1 MSNFLNLPE
10 HEIVQLLASGDE
22 SAWSDFC
29 AEILPRA
36 KAQVRQKYGA
46 GSDQVFED
54 ILQQA
59 IVELWTRL
67 SSGQRPN
74 SLIRY
79 FFGIIRNLSNRAVA
93 KEVGRKEEPLSGL
106 NSETPAAVNRPVS
119 LAASDE
125 DSKILRRRCRDLI
138 ERLLAKHYLGLK
150 KENPSRGIPPSR
162 FLLVA
167 EVWLRGRGDE
177 ISLIRETLNL
187 SPVEAT
193 RLREKAREEFGPAL
207 APSSIPSTDRVDF
220 LKEGWAEKLG
230 ACPLALPQESEV
242 HFSHRTDFRKLVEL
256 HREIGCEVCST
267 CAPMS
272 EAQKNVANMAIRNS
286 LAG

>member
-22 SAWSDFC
+22 NAWSDFC

-59 IVELWTRL
+59 IVVLWTGL
-67 SSGQRPN
+67 SNGQRPN

-79 FFGIIRNLSNRAVA
+79 FFGIIRNLSKRAVG
-93 KEVGRKEEPLSGL
+93 KEVARKEEPLPGL
-106 NSETPAAVNRPVS
+106 NSEAPAAVNRPVS

-150 KENPSRGIPPSR
+150 EEGPSRGILPSR

-193 RLREKAREEFGPAL
+193 RLREKAREEFGSAL
-207 APSSIPSTDRVDF
+207 APTSIPSTDRIDF
-220 LKEGWAEKLG
+220 LKEGWADKLG
-230 ACPLALPQESEV
+230 ACPLALPQEGEV
-242 HFSHRTDFRKLVEL
+242 HFSQRTDFRRLVVL
-256 HREIGCEVCST
+256 HRAIGCEVCSS
-267 CAPMS
+267 CAPLS
-272 EAQKNVANMAIRNS
+272 QAQESVANVAIRNS
-286 LAG
+286 IAG